1 MQLNGAF
8 VLREIMG
15 DHVIVPIQSAESK
28 FSGLITLNDAGVF
41 LWSQLECVP
50 DEETLCRK
58 FYEAYEVDR
67 DTAKK
72 RRGRISAAAALMRHF
87 KRRVT

>member
-41 LWSQLECVP
+41 LCGCVNAV
-50 DEETLCRK
+50 
-58 FYEAYEVDR
+58 F
-67 DTAKK
+67 
-72 RRGRISAAAALMRHF
+72 
-87 KRRVT
+87 

>member
-67 DTAKK
+67 YTAKK
-72 RRGRISAAAALMRHF
+72 DVPEFLQRLRECGIL
-87 KRRVT
+87 KEE